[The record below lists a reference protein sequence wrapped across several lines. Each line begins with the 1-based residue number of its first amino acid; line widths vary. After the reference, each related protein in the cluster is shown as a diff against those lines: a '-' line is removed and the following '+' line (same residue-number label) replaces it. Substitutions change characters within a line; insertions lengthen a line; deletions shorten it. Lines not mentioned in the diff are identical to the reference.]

1 MEEHH
6 HNTIPPIVAWLGMTI
21 GVGVLVFL
29 LSSFNKEMG
38 KLSVASSRV
47 ETVVSTLSTKSE
59 QVQIDAWIKQN
70 NLNLLGQPAGTP
82 HTSDALTDPI
92 TGEVTSRYDYII
104 ERNLERPWRDMKI
117 QSSTTH

>member
-6 HNTIPPIVAWLGMTI
+6 HNTIPPIVAWLGMII

-38 KLSVASSRV
+38 KLSVASSR
-47 ETVVSTLSTKSE
+47 EATAVSTLSTKAE
-59 QVQIDAWIKQN
+59 QTQIDTWIKEN

-82 HTSDALTDPI
+82 YTSDALTDPI
-92 TGEVTSRYDYII
+92 TGEAISRYDYII
-104 ERNLERPWRDMKI
+104 ERNPERPWRDITVK
-117 QSSTTH
+117 SNVTE